1 MTNAL
6 ISCHL
11 QLGTPVAL
19 QSVQKALYLHKAFCF
34 DRRFLERRHTS
45 GHLLFLPRVIR
56 FPW

>member
-11 QLGTPVAL
+11 QLGTPAAFH
-19 QSVQKALYLHKAFCF
+19 SVFALYLHKAFCF
-34 DRRFLERRHTS
+34 DWRFLERRHTS
-45 GHLLFLPRVIR
+45 GHLLFLSRVIR